1 MFPVASHVPLGA
13 VVGALPSGR
22 LSGTPLNDGISPV
35 SGCDTH
41 GPTMVLLSVSRVNHE
56 EATNGTLLN
65 MKVHPTALKT
75 DEDMEKLCK
84 LIRSFMDLK
93 LMHIQFNVVSR
104 EQLLEAQ
111 KDPENHRD
119 LIVRVAGYSATF
131 VDLDQKMQDDIINRT
146 EQEL

>member
-1 MFPVASHVPLGA
+1 
-13 VVGALPSGR
+13 
-22 LSGTPLNDGISPV
+22 
-35 SGCDTH
+35 
-41 GPTMVLLSVSRVNHE
+41 
-56 EATNGTLLN
+56 
-65 MKVHPTALKT
+65 
-75 DEDMEKLCK
+75 
-84 LIRSFMDLK
+84 
-93 LMHIQFNVVSR
+93 MHIQFNVVSR